1 MNILYLH
8 GFRSAPASF
17 KAQVMARE
25 MAARGHSANW
35 QCPQLPASPK
45 AAIALALTL
54 AQAALAKS
62 ASGSAMH
69 GQSTPGSST
78 RDAAERL
85 TIIGSSLGGYYATW
99 LAEHLGCRAI
109 LLNPSVFAP
118 RDLATQVG
126 EHRQFHTDEPF
137 VFLPHYV
144 DELQALWVEPLTR
157 MQRYFLVAAKG
168 DEVLDWRDMT
178 ARYAGAEQLIIE
190 GGDHGLSDFAPIVPR
205 ILNAAGMAPAL

>member
-1 MNILYLH
+1 
-8 GFRSAPASF
+8 
-17 KAQVMARE
+17 MARE
-25 MAARGHSANW
+25 MAARGHSENW

-45 AAIALALTL
+45 AAIARALTL
-54 AQAALAKS
+54 AQQALAKHVS
-62 ASGSAMH
+62 APGAATQSGSVNGTKA
-69 GQSTPGSST
+69 
-78 RDAAERL
+78 RDPAERL

-144 DELQALWVEPLTR
+144 DELKALWIEPLTR
-157 MQRYFLVAAKG
+157 MERYFLVAAKG
-168 DEVLDWRDMT
+168 DEVLDWRDMA

-205 ILNAAGMAPAL
+205 ILTAAGLAPAL